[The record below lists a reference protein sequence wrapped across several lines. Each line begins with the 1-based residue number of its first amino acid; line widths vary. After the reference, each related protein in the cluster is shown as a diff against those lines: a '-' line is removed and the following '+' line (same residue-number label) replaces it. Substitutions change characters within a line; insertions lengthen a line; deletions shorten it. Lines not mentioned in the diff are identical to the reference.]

1 MLKRKLAKT
10 IAVILAAVIF
20 VPVFTTAAR
29 ADETEDSAAEAETA
43 QEETYAEPEAEE
55 ETVPVL
61 RTAAEEPRVKA
72 LLNDTE
78 TRADLSCGSPESGF
92 TYRFAVWS
100 AENGQDDLH
109 WISGT
114 VKDGYSV
121 CSTEIRN
128 YRHTGKYL
136 VHCYARSDANGSMT
150 FAGETSFIVN
160 AASCSGISVSDCNP
174 ETGAFTITAEG
185 LTSVSGFSGLR
196 VAVWCAADQSDLK
209 WYTLDGDTAYCNMAN
224 HKMHSGTYTAHLY
237 ATDGNGFTYC
247 LGGTSKSLSMPEGFY
262 VSLSDGSVR
271 AAVGGLSAEESYSY
285 LNFAVWTEDKG
296 QDDLRWYKAAG
307 TPSVTV
313 PVSNHPGYGK
323 IFVHC
328 YGVTASGKSV
338 FVGAGT
344 VSVEAPGVG
353 STEMITDPASPE
365 FTVVLHDVTGM
376 ENIKSVKAAVW
387 STGNQ
392 SNLKWYNG
400 IKNTDGTFTFNGSF
414 VNHGSQ
420 FGTYQVHVYFT
431 DGSDQTAFLCN
442 TTAEIVFKKGKLS
455 AEMDYDTGIVT
466 VKVDGFEDYGAYPEL
481 DAAIWSSQNNQSD
494 LRWVELERN
503 GGCFSTQVDMK
514 TFTAGGNY
522 LVHVYSYD
530 AKGTARFV
538 SNTEFY
544 IGGLLSTAEP
554 GNGSIPVNVSNVPN
568 ASSGTLTLQV
578 WTKDD
583 LSDMK
588 EYDVP
593 SNSSSCTV
601 QVPVKDFG
609 YAQGIYHIRAV
620 LTVQQKET
628 VMAETARDLSPVPG
642 SFTVEPSEDGTVYKA
657 VIDGANL
664 HGLESRVRFAVWSEE
679 NGQDDI
685 IWYKASSSGDG
696 DYTVYIPVRNHSGL
710 GNYHIH
716 VYYTVNGREFFI
728 QSTVFTVDTRPV
740 STVAVKDMNN
750 QAGTYR
756 IAVSLGMLDLELDE
770 LKTAVWIRED
780 QSDLKWYTMKEQPD
794 GTFSVSVNL
803 KDHGMEAGIY
813 SNHVYAFD
821 EDEKAEFVGSADA
834 DFKPENFI
842 SVEPA
847 GDSAVKVTIINANIN
862 GEIPDEVAFPTWSKE
877 NDQDDIDWNWTES
890 DGSGTFSVII
900 DRDDYNDSG
909 TFYTHIYG
917 EKNGARAFLGNA
929 TYSLYKTGEF
939 DAHAREVM
947 RKILYAV
954 ETGGQVY
961 GRCRYNDFTMAY
973 TNSGSEHA
981 ITIGAGCWYATEAKN
996 LLLRI
1001 QEADPEGFAANDTAG
1016 IAEDL
1021 INCNWST
1028 YGAENGQRTILKG
1041 SEKAV
1046 AIQNIISTE
1055 TGIAIQDQLIDEQSE
1070 RYVSEARNMGITDL
1084 KAAMFCANVRH
1095 LGGLSAMR
1103 RIINDAKADG
1113 VELTMR
1119 NIYESMRA
1127 HNTSSNGVGAD
1138 KYNSRHVK
1146 VMEWL
1151 DTYL

>member
-29 ADETEDSAAEAETA
+29 ADETEGNAAEAETV

-55 ETVPVL
+55 ETAPVL

-72 LLNDTE
+72 ILNDTE
-78 TRADLSCGSPESGF
+78 TRADLSCGSPESGY

-121 CSTEIRN
+121 CSAEIRN

-196 VAVWCAADQSDLK
+196 VAVWCASDQSDLK
-209 WYTLDGDTAYCNMAN
+209 WYTLDGDTAYCNVAN
-224 HKMHSGTYTAHLY
+224 HRMHTGNYIAHLY

-247 LGGTSKSLSMPEGFY
+247 LGGVSKKLSMPEGFY
-262 VSLSDGSVR
+262 VSLSDGSIR
-271 AAVGGLSAEESYSY
+271 AAVGGLSSEESFSY

-344 VSVEAPGVG
+344 VSVEAPGAG
-353 STEMITDPASPE
+353 SMEMVTDPASSD
-365 FTVVLHDVTGM
+365 FTIIIHDVAGAD
-376 ENIKSVKAAVW
+376 NIKSVRAAVW

-392 SNLKWYNG
+392 SNLKWYTGSKNG
-400 IKNTDGTFTFNGSF
+400 DGTITFTGSF
-414 VNHGSQ
+414 DNHGNL

-431 DGSDQTAFLCN
+431 DGSDQTAFLCK
-442 TTAEIVFKKGKLS
+442 TTAKAEYKGGTAS
-455 AEMDYDTGIVT
+455 AQMDYGTGILTVT
-466 VKVDGFEDYGAYPEL
+466 VDGFEDFGAYEEL
-481 DAAIWSSQNNQSD
+481 DAAIWSRQNNQKD
-494 LRWVELERN
+494 LKWVELTGN
-503 GGCFSTQVDMK
+503 GGSYSAQVDMRS
-514 TFTAGGNY
+514 FSAGGDY
-522 LVHVYSYD
+522 LVHVYAYD
-530 AKGTARFV
+530 AKGTPHFAC
-538 SNTEFY
+538 NTEFY
-544 IGGLLSTAEP
+544 MGGLVTAAEP
-554 GNGSIPVNVSNVPN
+554 AGGNIPVSVSNVPN
-568 ASSGTLTLQV
+568 AASGTMTLKV

-583 LSDMK
+583 GSDMK
-588 EYDVP
+588 EYGVP
-593 SNSSSCTV
+593 SGSSSCTV

-609 YAQGIYHIRAV
+609 YAQTVYHIRAV
-620 LTVQQKET
+620 LNVQQTET
-628 VMAETARDLSPVPG
+628 VMAEITRDLSPVTG
-642 SFTVEPSEDGTVYKA
+642 SFTVESSEDYTVYKA

-664 HGLESRVRFAVWSEE
+664 HGLESRVRFAVWSEAD
-679 NGQDDI
+679 GQDDI
-685 IWYKASSSGDG
+685 IWYKASSEGG
-696 DYTVYIPVRNHSGL
+696 KYTVSIPIRNHRGM
-710 GNYHIH
+710 GKYHIH
-716 VYYTVNGREFFI
+716 VYYTVNGKEFFL
-728 QSTVFTVDTRPV
+728 QKTEFSVDNAAV
-740 STVAVKDMNN
+740 STVSVKDQNN
-750 QAGTYR
+750 QTGTYR
-756 IAVSLGMLDLELDE
+756 LTVSLGMLDIEMDE
-770 LKTAVWIRED
+770 LRAAVWSKD
-780 QSDLKWYTMKEQPD
+780 DMSNLKWYTLTEQSD
-794 GTFSVSVNL
+794 GTYAVTVNM
-803 KDHGMEAGIY
+803 K
-813 SNHVYAFD
+813 NHDMAEGTYFNDVYVFD
-821 EDEKAEFVGSADA
+821 EDDNFSFVGSAEVV
-834 DFKPENFI
+834 FVPENYI
-842 SVEPA
+842 VTEALSDSVM
-847 GDSAVKVTIINANIN
+847 KVTIINARAN

-877 NDQDDIDWNWTES
+877 NGQDDIDWNWTES
-890 DGSGTFSVII
+890 DGSGTFSVTV

-909 TFYTHIYG
+909 TFFTHIYG
-917 EKNGARAFLGNA
+917 EKNGVRTFLGNV

-973 TNSGSEHA
+973 TNSSSEHA